1 MLLGLHVTAVK
12 PRYSSST
19 RSSIRHRMDEEKIR
33 MHAKNKGIQLDQ
45 DGRTCGWIVAM
56 RQTEFHF
63 GTLWKFENKI

>member
-1 MLLGLHVTAVK
+1 
-12 PRYSSST
+12 
-19 RSSIRHRMDEEKIR
+19 MDEEKIR